1 MSEEV
6 QKCIDNVQDKDLEA
20 IMIVGLD
27 KNGGLMIESSVG
39 NVALM
44 HWMLNKSI
52 FDINVFE
59 ANTKAKKEE
68 ESAQK
73 KPTKSL
79 T

>member
-1 MSEEV
+1 MAKAV
-6 QKCIDNVQDKDLEA
+6 QKCIDNAQDKDLEA

-27 KNGGLMIESSVG
+27 KNGGLMIESSVN

-59 ANTKAKKEE
+59 SNNKGKKEE
-68 ESAQK
+68 EAA
-73 KPTKSL
+73 
-79 T
+79 

>member
-1 MSEEV
+1 MAEAV
-6 QKCIDNVQDKDLEA
+6 QKCIDNAQDKDLEA

-27 KNGGLMIESSVG
+27 KNGGLMIESSVN

-59 ANTKAKKEE
+59 SSSKVKKEDE
-68 ESAQK
+68 AA
-73 KPTKSL
+73 
-79 T
+79 

>member
-1 MSEEV
+1 MTEAV
-6 QKCIDNVQDKDLEA
+6 QKCIDSAKEKDFEA

-27 KNGGLMIESSVG
+27 KNGTLMIESSVN

-59 ANTKAKKEE
+59 SNNKGKKEE
-68 ESAQK
+68 EAA
-73 KPTKSL
+73 
-79 T
+79 

>member
-1 MSEEV
+1 MAEAV
-6 QKCIDNVQDKDLEA
+6 QKCIDNAQDKDLEA

-27 KNGGLMIESSVG
+27 KNGGLMIESSVN

-59 ANTKAKKEE
+59 SNNKGKKEE
-68 ESAQK
+68 EAA
-73 KPTKSL
+73 
-79 T
+79 